1 MFAYVTASSWRAPN
15 TEEYEIDNKKKHVCI
30 YIIYMFISYLYICT
44 TALLLWEVCAFG
56 GLEDMTSRSL
66 TRLRRRTARIR
77 LNMGVSWEF
86 SGCVDVR
93 LILISHNMNNNVAKC
108 HWCFVFKAR
117 LFTQYVVS
125 KDGMH
130 KKATKWTLRSKNFMI
145 IIYKRKKI
153 KRWKL
158 LHFVQEV
165 DRIPPPLPSLRK
177 SKQTK
182 NSSVRPRPYIVRRTF
197 LACQRPNENQTAT

>member
-1 MFAYVTASSWRAPN
+1 MY
-15 TEEYEIDNKKKHVCI
+15 
-30 YIIYMFISYLYICT
+30 ISYLYICA

-56 GLEDMTSRSL
+56 GLEAMTSRSL

-77 LNMGVSWEF
+77 LNMGVSWDF

-165 DRIPPPLPSLRK
+165 DRIPPSPPLEKANKQKTQALGLDLTLSEEHSLHANDR
-177 SKQTK
+177 TK
-182 NSSVRPRPYIVRRTF
+182 IKLRHTESSLYIIICYCWRLPKYFHVR
-197 LACQRPNENQTAT
+197 QQESE